1 MPRAPL
7 FLLALLSGCQPGP
20 NRIAIAKHAL
30 LEQGFHQ
37 LRLEGETL
45 RCFPSAGFEFAA
57 STAHGERVRGVVCCG
72 SSEGEVRLDGAQ
84 HP

>member
-7 FLLALLSGCQPGP
+7 FLLLLSACSTP

-30 LEQGFHQ
+30 LEHGYHQ

-45 RCFPSAGFEFAA
+45 RCFPAAGFEFAA